1 MKGWREKG
9 ENGKGKG
16 MTTGKWKQNRKGWRE
31 RGESGKW
38 EGAKGKE

>member
-1 MKGWREKG
+1 
-9 ENGKGKG
+9 